1 MIEFSIADL
10 LLLIWAVAAT
20 AFAFDFKHHK
30 HMAAIFITK
39 LLDDPDFYSEYHK
52 KFREHQ
58 QSRRSA

>member
-20 AFAFDFKHHK
+20 AIAFDLKHHK

-39 LLDDPDFYSEYHK
+39 LLDDPDFYSEYHR
-52 KFREHQ
+52 KFREQ
-58 QSRRSA
+58 QKRRGQA